1 MRVERIERLDDPR
14 VEGYRDLRD
23 GERLS
28 RRGTFLAEGRLVVR
42 TLLEDGRY
50 RARSVLVTP
59 TVRAALADVLEGL
72 DDAVPVYEAEKD
84 VLNAIAGFHLH
95 RGCLAEGERGPAIE
109 AEAVL
114 SAGGRLV
121 VALEGVNNH
130 DNIGGIFRNALAFGV
145 RGVLLDRGCVD
156 PLYRKAIRVSMG
168 GALRV
173 GFAWCDDL
181 CGALQRAREVGWRVL
196 AMTPGTGL
204 PGAGE
209 ESVEIGDLVR
219 GGDDRPTVVVL
230 GAEGPGLSDGVMGVA
245 DARVR
250 IGMAP
255 GVDSLNVA
263 VASGIA
269 LHRLA
274 RV

>member
-1 MRVERIERLDDPR
+1 M
-14 VEGYRDLRD
+14 EGYRDLRD

-84 VLNAIAGFHLH
+84 VLSAIAGFHLH
-95 RGCLAEGERGPAIE
+95 RGCLAEGERGPAME

-114 SAGGRLV
+114 SAGGGLV

-181 CGALQRAREVGWRVL
+181 RGALQRARDVGWRVL
-196 AMTPGTGL
+196 AMTPGEG
-204 PGAGE
+204 
-209 ESVEIGDLVR
+209 SVEVGEVARD
-219 GGDDRPTVVVL
+219 GDDRPTVVVL
-230 GAEGPGLSDGVMGVA
+230 GAEGPGLSEAVMGVA

-250 IGMAP
+250 IGMAE

>member
-1 MRVERIERLDDPR
+1 M
-14 VEGYRDLRD
+14 
-23 GERLS
+23 
-28 RRGTFLAEGRLVVR
+28 VR

-72 DDAVPVYEAEKD
+72 DDSVPVYEAEKD
-84 VLNAIAGFHLH
+84 VLSAIAGFHLH
-95 RGCLAEGERGPAIE
+95 RGCLAEGKRGTPME

-114 SAGGRLV
+114 QGGGRLA

-130 DNIGGIFRNALAFGV
+130 DNIGGIFRNALAFGCA
-145 RGVLLDRGCVD
+145 GVLLDRGCVD

-173 GFAWCDDL
+173 NFAWCDDL
-181 CGALQRAREVGWRVL
+181 CGALRGARERGWRVL
-196 AMTPGTGL
+196 AMTPGTDL
-204 PGAGE
+204 PGQG
-209 ESVEIGDLVR
+209 SVEVGELAQE
-219 GGDDRPTVVVL
+219 GDDRPTVVVL
-230 GAEGPGLSDGVMGVA
+230 GAEGPGLSDAVMGVA

-250 IGMAP
+250 IGMVE

>member
-1 MRVERIERLDDPR
+1 M
-14 VEGYRDLRD
+14 
-23 GERLS
+23 
-28 RRGTFLAEGRLVVR
+28 VR

-72 DDAVPVYEAEKD
+72 DDSVPVYEAEKD
-84 VLNAIAGFHLH
+84 VLSAIAGFHLH
-95 RGCLAEGERGPAIE
+95 RGCLAEGERGE
-109 AEAVL
+109 AMSAEGLL
-114 SAGGRLV
+114 SSGGRLL

-130 DNIGGIFRNALAFGV
+130 DNIGGIFRNALAFGCA
-145 RGVLLDRGCVD
+145 GVLLDRGCVD

-173 GFAWCDDL
+173 DFAWCDDL
-181 CGALQRAREVGWRVL
+181 CGALQRARERGWRVL
-196 AMTPGTGL
+196 AMTPGTDL
-204 PGAGE
+204 PGEGAVLPGVEVGE
-209 ESVEIGDLVR
+209 LAQE
-219 GGDDRPTVVVL
+219 GDDRPTVVVL
-230 GAEGPGLSDGVMGVA
+230 GAEGPGLSDAVMGVA
-245 DARVR
+245 EARVR
-250 IGMAP
+250 IGMVE